1 MKLRVVPTSVHAVTD
16 SVTGPALA
24 VAPTVLRM
32 REGGASALVPR
43 IAGAGATAY
52 SSVTDYELG
61 VRRLI
66 PMRVHLILDA
76 VSGTALAA
84 APWLFGS
91 AKRGKR
97 YWLPHALVGA
107 TEVALAVTTK
117 TEPERPAPPR
127 RFRRL
132 RKLARR

>member
-1 MKLRVVPTSVHAVTD
+1 MKLRVVPTSIHAVTD

-24 VAPTVLRM
+24 AAPTFLRM
-32 REGGASALVPR
+32 RAGGASALVPR

-52 SSVTDYELG
+52 GSVTDYELG

-76 VSGTALAA
+76 ASGTALAA

-117 TEPERPAPPR
+117 TESERPAPR

-132 RKLARR
+132 RRLVRR

>member
-16 SVTGPALA
+16 SLTSPALA
-24 VAPTVLRM
+24 AAPTVFRM

-43 IAGAGATAY
+43 VAGAGTAAY
-52 SSVTDYELG
+52 GSVTDYELG
-61 VRRLI
+61 VRRLL
-66 PMRVHLILDA
+66 PMRVHLVLDA

-117 TEPERPAPPR
+117 TEPERPVSPS
-127 RFRRL
+127 FGRL
-132 RKLARR
+132 RKLLRR